1 MSKCA
6 CVCVCVSCDDSTV
19 VIVACYMYIYM
30 HIYAYI
36 YTIFNYSIY
45 IYILFFHTCSGPF
58 IILSRA
64 AAEELVARVR
74 GLRARVPLA
83 RAWLGKGEGGVDVA
97 AQ

>member
-1 MSKCA
+1 MLY
-6 CVCVCVSCDDSTV
+6 V
-19 VIVACYMYIYM
+19 YIY
-30 HIYAYI
+30 IYAYI
-36 YTIFNYSIY
+36 CIYIYIYIQYLITVYIY